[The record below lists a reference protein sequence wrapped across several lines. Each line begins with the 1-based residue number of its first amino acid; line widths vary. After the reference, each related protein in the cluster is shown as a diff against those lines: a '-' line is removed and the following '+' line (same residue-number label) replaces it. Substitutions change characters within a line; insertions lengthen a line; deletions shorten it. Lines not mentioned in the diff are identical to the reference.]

1 MVEGDVLESFY
12 DPFDIDDGED
22 VQTSKSYQTIDQCM
36 KTEIN
41 GIIRNLS
48 NDERI
53 QRILSQN
60 TRSKGSFAKK
70 TGCRPQGVKKILLVS
85 LTISLSPFQVFQK
98 QSEIANELL
107 LKIQER
113 SSNLQD
119 FVFFDF
125 YIFVP
130 KFKNLG
136 KDNIKYCN

>member
-119 FVFFDF
+119 FDFFDY

-130 KFKNLG
+130 IFKNLG
-136 KDNIKYCN
+136 K